1 MANKPN
7 TNKAGA
13 EATDDLTAGKS
24 KDEDSQGNTAAS
36 GLGPTQAV
44 FEGDSTPGGA
54 DPAIDTTAVISDTSN
69 DDANPKNDPSD
80 DKVQRELDAIQ
91 RKLDDPSHVKEG
103 DESPVVRDNGV
114 DLFAASDTG
123 PNRQGNA
130 YGMSRD
136 AIENFKRDLENE
148 RDRLDQRHKAIEKEL
163 DELEK
168 QVEGSPAGDKID
180 TDNANA
186 NILREAKN
194 EQENKSKG
202 DNHPQTGEGDDNNP
216 KDS

>member
-1 MANKPN
+1 MADFPKPIQ
-7 TNKAGA
+7 
-13 EATDDLTAGKS
+13 EGKS
-24 KDEDSQGNTAAS
+24 KDEDAQGNTAAS

-44 FEGDSTPGGA
+44 FAPDTTEGGA
-54 DPAIDTTAVISDTSN
+54 DPSIDATAVISDTSD

-80 DKVQRELDAIQ
+80 DKVQRELDSIQ

-103 DESPVVRDNGV
+103 DDPPVVQDNGV

-130 YGMSRD
+130 YGMSKD

-163 DELEK
+163 EALEK
-168 QVEGSPAGDKID
+168 QVENSPAGDKID

-186 NILREAKN
+186 NILREAVN
-194 EQENKSKG
+194 EEENKAKG
-202 DNHPQTGEGDDNNP
+202 DNHPKSGEGDDNNP
-216 KDS
+216 DEEE